1 MSLLNGVNM
10 LNRLTKAIH
19 FKNFRTTLMLTAAM
33 AGTFGV
39 NAAWAGANDY
49 LSCNYSN
56 ICMWQDEDFVNA
68 RLFVGNSPS
77 TKNFTGSVDFN
88 DKASSWANRSIH
100 YDARWYYDVNQ
111 AGDNR
116 CMDSE
121 KRLAWIGLAD
131 NEEASSSRIYASNTQ
146 CS

>member
-1 MSLLNGVNM
+1 MSQFNGVNM

-19 FKNFRTTLMLTAAM
+19 FKTIRTTLMLTAAM

-39 NAAWAGANDY
+39 SAAWAGANDY

-68 RLFVGNSPS
+68 RLFVGNTPS
-77 TKNFTGSVDFN
+77 VKDFTGMSNFN
-88 DKASSWANRSIH
+88 DKASSWANRSIK
-100 YDARWYYDVNQ
+100 YDARWYYDVGQ

-116 CMDSE
+116 CMDADTR
-121 KRLAWIGLAD
+121 KAWIGLAD
-131 NEEASSSRIYASNTQ
+131 NEEASSSLIYANKTS